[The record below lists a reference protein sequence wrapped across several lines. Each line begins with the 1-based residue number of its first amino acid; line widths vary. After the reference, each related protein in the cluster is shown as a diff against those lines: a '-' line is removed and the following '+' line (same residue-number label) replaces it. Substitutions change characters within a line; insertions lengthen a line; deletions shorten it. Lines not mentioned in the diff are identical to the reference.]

1 MVILYQAPEG
11 EGGATR
17 LTCRGVFNS
26 SSRVDRLRLH
36 TLCSAANVELDLRE
50 IDTIDPVGVQFLLQL
65 LHHARTERRRLAI
78 LGIGPYL
85 FELFGLLGRRLGRP
99 TGTMA

>member
-11 EGGATR
+11 EGGVTR

-50 IDTIDPVGVQFLLQL
+50 IDALDPVGVQFLLLL
-65 LHHARTERRRLAI
+65 LHQARTERRRLVI
-78 LGIGPYL
+78 LGLGPNM
-85 FELFGLLGRRLGRP
+85 FELFGLLGRRLGCP
-99 TGTMA
+99 AWAMA